1 MREETPARPVGQ
13 PAPEG
18 KTYPVHRYWL
28 LLAAYL
34 TSSVGNWMYR
44 LTLPLL
50 VLHLTDSA
58 LATGGL
64 YALEYLPYLLL
75 AMFGGVIADR
85 FDRRRVLIAGD
96 LAAGVIACALALFVM
111 AGAQPIWLIFVLTF
125 LLACVDPLYQP
136 AFQSILPAL
145 VPPERLATANARVH
159 MGDWTLSA
167 VGPVIGAAVVTALGY
182 QTAIFLDAGTFLVSA
197 LLILLIGRRS
207 AVPAVSRAVAVGRSV
222 FADIREGLR
231 YLFREN
237 RIVLSSALLSMAGNF
252 AIWLALA
259 NLIFYLTEYHRFTP
273 TEIGVVY
280 GMQGVGAVLGA
291 ALVGRLLRRFPPGPL
306 MIWAMAVGGLAVLC
320 LIPARGPVAIGAAWL
335 VQFAAAGVLGV
346 SALTLRQRLIPERLL
361 GRVLG
366 SARMLGFASIPLAS
380 IVTGALEYALHD
392 MYVILAV
399 SGVIWLLLSVAV
411 SRSPLRRA
419 VLESAA

>member
-13 PAPEG
+13 PAPEA
-18 KTYPVHRYWL
+18 KAYPAHRYWL

-145 VPPERLATANARVH
+145 VPPERLATANARAH

-167 VGPVIGAAVVTALGY
+167 VGPMIGATVVTALGY
-182 QTAIFLDAGTFLVSA
+182 QAAIFLDAATFLVSA
-197 LLILLIGRRS
+197 LLILLIGRM
-207 AVPAVSRAVAVGRSV
+207 PAVKAAGRAAAVVGRSV

-361 GRVLG
+361 GRVLAT
-366 SARMLGFASIPLAS
+366 ARMLAFSSIPLAS
-380 IVTGALEYALHD
+380 IVTGVLENALND
-392 MYVILAV
+392 MYVVLAV
-399 SGVIWLLLSVAV
+399 SGMSWLLLSAAV

-419 VLESAA
+419 VLDV